1 MTSSIKKLAFATLL
15 GTLGLAP
22 ISGYAQ
28 SLFNNEEKM
37 DDLAQEM
44 QGISADI
51 TSSMQDAQGA
61 IHKLLGEGESPSAD
75 SVRLYFDDLETQARS
90 ILAQVSVNSSFMDA
104 LDAADRRLAVM
115 QKRFEADVNASGGED
130 ARALRRLERI
140 QQARQDFA
148 EQMSNVRE
156 TEKDIVELILQNSES
171 RDSLLLE
178 GQISDAEQVA
188 AALRR
193 VTDGLRDAADK
204 LQEISIAALESDDV
218 SNIST
223 D

>member
-1 MTSSIKKLAFATLL
+1 MTSSIKKLAFAVFL
-15 GTLGLAP
+15 GVWVLTPL
-22 ISGYAQ
+22 SGYAQ

-37 DDLAQEM
+37 DDLAEEM

-75 SVRLYFDDLETQARS
+75 AVRLYFDDLETQARS
-90 ILAQVSVNSSFMDA
+90 ILSQVSVNSSFMDA

-140 QQARQDFA
+140 QQARQDFT
-148 EQMSNVRE
+148 EQMNNVRE

-171 RDSLLLE
+171 RDSLLLD

-204 LQEISIAALESDDV
+204 LQEISIAALASDDV
-218 SNIST
+218 PDIST